1 MISQAQTRGG
11 LALSERRRARV
22 EGFTLIE
29 VLVAILIVAVVSMVL
44 LNRRIEVVKDAA
56 KIRDER
62 VAWTLAAFK
71 MGDLSRD
78 PAAIAPSD
86 SGDFSVD
93 LPDQAAFRWSY
104 EATRET
110 VPLDETPDQKPR
122 EVLRVRLKIIDPE
135 DVELQALEAMF
146 SVEPEQT
153 P

>member
-1 MISQAQTRGG
+1 MSRG
-11 LALSERRRARV
+11 SRQPSTVNRQR
-22 EGFTLIE
+22 GFTLIE
-29 VLVAILIVAVVSMVL
+29 VLVAILIVAVVAMVL

-56 KIRDER
+56 RIRDER
-62 VAWTLAAFK
+62 VAWTLLAFK

-86 SGDFSVD
+86 SGDFSTD
-93 LPDQAAFRWSY
+93 SPDQAAFRWSY
-104 EATRET
+104 ESQREP
-110 VPLDETPDQKPR
+110 VPLDESPDQKAR
-122 EVLRVRLKIIDPE
+122 EVLRVRLKIFDPE

>member
-1 MISQAQTRGG
+1 MMKRGPV
-11 LALSERRRARV
+11 LSERRRARV

-56 KIRDER
+56 RIRDER
-62 VAWTLAAFK
+62 VAWLLVAFK

-86 SGDFSVD
+86 SGDFSAD

-104 EATRET
+104 ESVREA
-110 VPLDETPDQKPR
+110 VPLDETPDQKAR

-135 DVELQALEAMF
+135 DIELQTLEAMF
-146 SVEPEQT
+146 SVEPE
-153 P
+153 PSP